1 MIVPVQPNTST
12 STFRTE
18 QDVSKAYGSVHFH
31 PNNSLVYFLGH
42 AADSMDEALSFR
54 YGAMWAITIDQN
66 RKQMFEQDASAGV
79 FLDGQSE

>member
-1 MIVPVQPNTST
+1 M
-12 STFRTE
+12 
-18 QDVSKAYGSVHFH
+18 
-31 PNNSLVYFLGH
+31 VYFLGH

-66 RKQMFEQDASAGV
+66 RKQMFEQDDSAGV